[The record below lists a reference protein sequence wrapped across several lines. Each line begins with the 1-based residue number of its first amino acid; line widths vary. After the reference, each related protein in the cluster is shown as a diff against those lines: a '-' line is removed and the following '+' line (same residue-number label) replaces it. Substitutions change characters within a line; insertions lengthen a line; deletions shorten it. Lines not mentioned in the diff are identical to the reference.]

1 MLKCLHKIL
10 EMHGSAGSAIRPR
23 IVDVLG
29 HWELS
34 LIFKKDAVW
43 KGPEGMVDF
52 HLLSFSSTL

>member
-1 MLKCLHKIL
+1 MLKCLVKIL
-10 EMHGSAGSAIRPR
+10 EMHGSAGRAMRPR

-34 LIFKKDAVW
+34 LIFKKDGVR
-43 KGPEGMVDF
+43 KGPESMVDF